1 MIVLCVLCGFFFFKQ
16 KTAYEMRI
24 SDWSSD
30 VCSSDLAMLSDIG
43 PDRRCGEAAQRE
55 DRLDDVQAVRAIEVI
70 TVPAARPQMPVA
82 IEIVGNG
89 ELRVDLDPVVD
100 HRIRLRR
107 EACAAP
113 LDRGNAE
120 FLDPPRDIGQGEA
133 LQPIERLP
141 LGDENGRE

>member
-1 MIVLCVLCGFFFFKQ
+1 MI
-16 KTAYEMRI
+16 
-24 SDWSSD
+24 
-30 VCSSDLAMLSDIG
+30 
-43 PDRRCGEAAQRE
+43 RRPPRSTPTDTLFPYTTLFRSCGEAAQRE

-120 FLDPPRDIGQGEA
+120 LLDRQRDIGLGEA
-133 LQPIERLP
+133 LQAIERYTLGQDAGAADPVPDAGWMLP
-141 LGDENGRE
+141 FRPTRPAGAPG